1 MCVQITTGTGAR
13 DDGDIAVNINGSVAA
28 RSYHAAGSI
37 VIQSCIKGLQTL
49 TIQGTSNDDWA
60 GNIVITVDGDP
71 TTVICQN
78 CSGDFYTRAIVV
90 DGNSDSSGQA
100 PTRCFVEACS
110 ITWVAAGTKNLNFY
124 DVSVTEQN

>member
-49 TIQGTSNDDWA
+49 TIQGTSNDGWA
-60 GNIVITVDGDP
+60 GNIAITVDGEP
-71 TTVICQN
+71 TTVKCQN
-78 CSGDFYTRAIVV
+78 CTGESYTRGIVV
-90 DGNSDSSGQA
+90 DGNSDSSDQA

-110 ITWVAAGTKNLNFY
+110 ITWVDAGTNKYEFL
-124 DVSVTEQN
+124 